1 MNRYQDIK
9 SEIDQMRKIA
19 KKTFVT
25 VELPKIERS
34 PQDRFIYSIEGDRL
48 DNLAFEFYGDPR
60 HWVVLALA
68 NNLGKGT
75 LVVPSGIQLRIP
87 PQAIVTDFLELV
99 RLAQEEK

>member
-1 MNRYQDIK
+1 MNRYQDIE
-9 SEIDQMRKIA
+9 SELNKMR

-25 VELPKIERS
+25 VELPVIERS
-34 PQDRFIYSIEGDRL
+34 PQDRFIFTNSNDRL

-75 LVVPSGIQLRIP
+75 LAVPPGIQLRIP
-87 PQAIVTDFLELV
+87 PQSIVTDFLELIK
-99 RLAQEEK
+99 LAQEEK